1 MKLVDSSAL
10 REPNTVHSNRVI
22 LDVLPSET
30 FEKRHIEKA
39 LNACIYEI
47 DFLKKAEALIPEK
60 TQEIIVYGQ
69 NDRFEAAPLAFE
81 KLQSNGWTNV
91 AVLKGGIEGW
101 ERLGYPTEG
110 KGEPSELLSGTFE
123 ASTEKSVVRWVGR
136 NLLNQHNGVI
146 GLEKATLEL
155 DQDRLVGGEAVMDMN
170 RIECQDIEDPSMA
183 QMLIGH
189 LRTEDFFLVDQYP
202 TARFKVS
209 SAEEIPNAPAG
220 SPNYNVEGKFTLRG
234 HTEKIR
240 FVAALGKNDE
250 VVALQASFDFDRVL
264 WNSKYGSGKI
274 YEALGKHVVN
284 DLISISFQLIA
295 PLR

>member
-1 MKLVDSSAL
+1 MKLIDPLEL
-10 REPNTVHSNRVI
+10 RESNTAHPNRVI
-22 LDVLPSET
+22 LDVLPDET
-30 FEKRHIEKA
+30 FEKRHIENA

-47 DFLKKAEALIPEK
+47 DFLEKAEALIPDK
-60 TQEIIVYGQ
+60 GQEIIVYGQ

-81 KLQSNGWTNV
+81 KLQSNGWKNV
-91 AVLKGGIEGW
+91 AILKGGIEGW

-110 KGEPSELLSGTFE
+110 KGEPSEPLSATFE
-123 ASTEKSVVRWVGR
+123 VSTEKSVVRWVGR
-136 NLLNQHNGVI
+136 NLLNQHNGLV
-146 GLEKATLEL
+146 GLEKASLEL
-155 DQDRLVGGEAVMDMN
+155 EQDRLVGGEAVMDMN
-170 RIECQDIEDPSMA
+170 RIVCQDIEDSSLS

-202 TARFKVS
+202 TARFEVS

-240 FVAALGKNDE
+240 FVATLGKNDE